1 MLPVPSDSTH
11 PSSHSLL
18 YLLLV
23 LMYCRSYGAQTGA
36 EYSRMGC
43 MRADLVFASLSFI
56 LWYFVFAYTAVCT
69 SPCQNGGTC
78 TAPNT
83 CTCAPGWSGSQC
95 TTGTLLLARQTFL
108 SSKAEIFRDAS
119 FDQLTPCFCS
129 KSISL
134 MWDSHV
140 MLDLP

>member
-1 MLPVPSDSTH
+1 MRIVALAQQMTH
-11 PSSHSLL
+11 WW
-18 YLLLV
+18 
-23 LMYCRSYGAQTGA
+23 A
-36 EYSRMGC
+36 EYSRLGC
-43 MRADLVFASLSFI
+43 TRAEYALEFASLSFI
-56 LWYFVFAYTAVCT
+56 LCYFVFAYTAVCAR
-69 SPCQNGGTC
+69 PCQNGGTC

-83 CTCAPGWSGSQC
+83 CTCAPGWRGSQC

-119 FDQLTPCFCS
+119 FDSLTPCFCS

-140 MLDLP
+140 MFEFPWLYNHHTI